1 MKRFVNLLL
10 VLGLLFSGCATEG
23 NPGGLTER
31 ETGAL
36 AGGGLGA
43 GLGAIIGHQTG
54 HAGAGTAIGAG
65 AGALAGALAG
75 EGMRRTKENAK
86 QEMRQE
92 MMQQQY
98 QQGYAPQYAAVPQY
112 AQPQVVRQA
121 VPAQPKEV
129 HTKYNPRT
137 GQTFPDRYQHDPATG
152 EQLKYRK

>member
-1 MKRFVNLLL
+1 MKRGISLIL
-10 VLGLLFSGCATEG
+10 VVGIVAFSGCATEG
-23 NPGGLTER
+23 GGGGLSER
-31 ETGAL
+31 EMGAL

-43 GLGAIIGHQTG
+43 GLGAIVGHQTG

-75 EGMRRTKENAK
+75 EGMRRSKEAAK

-98 QQGYAPQYAAVPQY
+98 QQGYAPQYGATPQY
-112 AQPQVVRQA
+112 AQPQAAPPPLAEQ
-121 VPAQPKEV
+121 EV

-137 GQTFPDRYQHDPATG
+137 GQTFPERYQYDPATG
-152 EQLKYRK
+152 EQLKYLR